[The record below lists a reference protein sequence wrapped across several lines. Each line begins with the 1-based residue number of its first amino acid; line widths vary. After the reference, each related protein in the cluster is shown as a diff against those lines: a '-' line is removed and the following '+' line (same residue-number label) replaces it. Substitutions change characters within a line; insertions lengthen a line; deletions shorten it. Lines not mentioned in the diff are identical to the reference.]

1 MTIKVFH
8 VTTNLFEI
16 IFYKMKFQKINIFKY
31 FLLKKEK
38 IMKKLGFSIF
48 VLALFTALN
57 LSAQTCEK
65 PVKRQKK
72 SEKMTISTNETK
84 QQLNILGEKLQP
96 CCFEPLTGYTRNGSC
111 ETIDNDYGNHVI
123 CATVSQEFLD
133 FSKSKGND
141 LMSSTPYFPGLKAGD
156 KWCLCALRWREALE
170 AGVAPPVNIASTHS
184 KALQF
189 VSLEDLKKHAVR

>member
-1 MTIKVFH
+1 
-8 VTTNLFEI
+8 
-16 IFYKMKFQKINIFKY
+16 MKFPKINIFNY
-31 FLLKKEK
+31 FLLIKEK
-38 IMKKLGFSIF
+38 IMTKFSFSIF
-48 VLALFTALN
+48 IFTLFSVLN

-65 PVKRQKK
+65 PVKRQKNT
-72 SEKMTISTNETK
+72 SKMTKTTNETK

-96 CCFEPLTGYTRNGSC
+96 CCFEPLTGFTRNGSC

-141 LMSSTPYFPGLKAGD
+141 LMSSTSYFPGLKAGD

-170 AGVAPPVNIASTHS
+170 AGVAPPVNIASTHN

-189 VSLEDLKKHAVR
+189 VSLDDLMKHAVK